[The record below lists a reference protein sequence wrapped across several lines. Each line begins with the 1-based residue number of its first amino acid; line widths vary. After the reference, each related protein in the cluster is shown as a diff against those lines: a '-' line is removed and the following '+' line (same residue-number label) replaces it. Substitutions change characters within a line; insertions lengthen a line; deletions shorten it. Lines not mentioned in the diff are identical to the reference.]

1 MISNRKCPV
10 CGGMS
15 HDERFARRRRAV
27 SDVTADALRPS
38 SELYGQTAG
47 RILRCRTCGHSFV
60 EQPPA
65 VEEYE
70 NTEDPVTIR
79 EEPGRV
85 ATARRDLAEIERIV
99 GPGRILDVGCWTGSF
114 LLAARERGWEPVGIE
129 PSKWATEQA
138 RGDGLDV
145 RTTTLDAHG
154 LERSSFSLIVLNDVI
169 EHVTD
174 PAASVQIIA
183 GLLEPGGAVFMATPD
198 AGSAVARLLGRR
210 WWSVLPMHLQYFTR
224 GSLSL
229 LLQRHGF
236 RIRWIKT
243 HAKSFSARY
252 YAERLGGYS
261 SSIERVALRG
271 LRTFGKL
278 DRLVSPDFHDR
289 MAVLA
294 TRVDA

>member
-1 MISNRKCPV
+1 MA
-10 CGGMS
+10 
-15 HDERFARRRRAV
+15 HDERFARRRRSV

-47 RILRCRTCGHSFV
+47 RILRCRTCGHGFV
-60 EQPPA
+60 EQPPE

-79 EEPGRV
+79 EEPGRI
-85 ATARRDLAEIERIV
+85 ATARRDLAEIERFV
-99 GPGRILDVGCWTGSF
+99 SPSRILDVGCWTGSF

-138 RGDGLDV
+138 RGEGLDV

-154 LERSSFSLIVLNDVI
+154 LPPSSFGLIVLNDVI

-174 PAASVQIIA
+174 PAASLQIIA
-183 GLLEPGGAVFMATPD
+183 DLLEPGGSVFMATPD
-198 AGSAVARLLGRR
+198 AGSGVARLLGRR

-236 RIRWIKT
+236 RVTWMKT

-261 SSIERVALRG
+261 SSGERAALGG
-271 LRTFGKL
+271 LRTIRRL
-278 DRLVSPDFHDR
+278 DRIVSPDFHDR
-289 MAVLA
+289 IAVLA

>member
-1 MISNRKCPV
+1 VISTRACPV
-10 CGGMS
+10 CDGLA
-15 HDERFARRRRAV
+15 HDERFASRRRRGTAHV
-27 SDVTADALRPS
+27 SADALRPS
-38 SELYGQTAG
+38 SELYGVPAG

-60 EQPPA
+60 EQPPD

-79 EEPGRV
+79 EEPGRI
-85 ATARRDLAEIERIV
+85 ATARRDLAEIERFV
-99 GPGRILDVGCWTGSF
+99 APGRILDVGCWTGSF
-114 LLAARERGWEPVGIE
+114 LIAARARGWEAVGIE

-154 LERSSFSLIVLNDVI
+154 LAPQGFRLIVLNDVI
-169 EHVTD
+169 EHVAD
-174 PAASVQIIA
+174 PAASVQILA
-183 GLLEPGGAVFMATPD
+183 SLLEPGGSVFMATPD
-198 AGSAVARLLGRR
+198 AGSTMARLLGRR

-224 GSLSL
+224 GSLAL

-236 RIRWIKT
+236 RVRWTKT

-261 SSIERVALRG
+261 SMLERLALG
-271 LRTFGKL
+271 TL
-278 DRLVSPDFHDR
+278 DTIRRSDRMVSPDFHDR

-294 TRVDA
+294 TKIS

>member
-1 MISNRKCPV
+1 
-10 CGGMS
+10 MS

-47 RILRCRTCGHSFV
+47 PILRCRTCGHSFV

-79 EEPGRV
+79 EERGRV

-138 RGDGLDV
+138 RSDGLDV